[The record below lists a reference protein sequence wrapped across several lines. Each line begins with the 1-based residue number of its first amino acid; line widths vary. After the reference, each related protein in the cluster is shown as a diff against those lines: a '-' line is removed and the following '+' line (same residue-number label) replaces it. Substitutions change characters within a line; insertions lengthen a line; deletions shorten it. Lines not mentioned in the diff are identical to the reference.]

1 MRWMR
6 SVVFLVIACVGL
18 LVAAKAHGASPSEGV
33 SDARFARLARGIN
46 LSHWF
51 AQSPR
56 GNYSREHLTTYNTER
71 DLDLIA
77 RMGFSH
83 VRLTLNPKAVS
94 DAPEGLPFHAERL
107 ALLDAAIAGFLARNV
122 AVVVDLHPDD
132 DLKTP
137 LAKDDAAVERFVA
150 FWRAL
155 AAHLAGT
162 DPERVFFEVMNEP
175 VIPDAARWNAVQKK
189 VLAAMRESA
198 PHHTFLAGGPLWSGP
213 DQLVRMEVV
222 ADRNVVYNFHCYE
235 PFRFTHQGASWAG
248 DWVKGLKNAPY
259 PSSPEAVAG
268 VLADLPDE
276 KARENMIQYGK
287 ENWNAEKIDA
297 VIARAAAWGKKKGV
311 PLTCNEFGVYRTA
324 PAADRNR
331 CIEDMRKALEKYNIG
346 WAMWDYAGG
355 FSVVV
360 EKDGRRVPDPA
371 TLEALGLKSAE

>member
-6 SVVFLVIACVGL
+6 SVAFLVIACVGL
-18 LVAAKAHGASPSEGV
+18 LVAAKANGASPSEGV

-56 GNYSREHLTTYNTER
+56 GNYSAEHLTTYNTER

-132 DLKTP
+132 DFKTP
-137 LAKDDAAVERFVA
+137 LAKDDAAVDRLVA

-175 VIPDAARWNAVQKK
+175 VIADAARWNAVQKQ
-189 VLAAMRESA
+189 VLAAMRASA
-198 PHHTFLAGGPLWSGP
+198 PRHTLIAGGPLWSGP

-248 DWVKGLKNAPY
+248 DSVKGLKNAPY

-297 VIARAAAWGKKKGV
+297 VIARAAAWGKKKSV

-355 FSVVV
+355 FSIVV

-371 TLEALGLKSAE
+371 TLESLGLKSAE